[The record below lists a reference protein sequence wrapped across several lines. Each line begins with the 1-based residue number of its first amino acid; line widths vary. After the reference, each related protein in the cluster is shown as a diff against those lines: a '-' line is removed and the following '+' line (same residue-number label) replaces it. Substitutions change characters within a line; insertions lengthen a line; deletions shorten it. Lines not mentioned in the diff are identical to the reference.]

1 MWLHV
6 VRRLPALLTGQ
17 VAGQVAGFASQ
28 PAFWVAANLP
38 LDPVQRVVEGGGGGG
53 VQTLLNSHF
62 VLYTLRQSLYT
73 VILNQA
79 NVMRE
84 LLGTF
89 QSVTLSDAVY
99 YGVLMMTAGLFW
111 NDLTYKKSTQ
121 RLLAAGAIS
130 RDTVRALEAVLFVVI
145 MVLFQDVDVATG

>member
-6 VRRLPALLTGQ
+6 VGRLPALLTGQ

-38 LDPVQRVVEGGGGGG
+38 PEGGGGGG

-99 YGVLMMTAGLFW
+99 YAVLMMTAGLFW

>member
-6 VRRLPALLTGQ
+6 VHRLPTLLTGQ

-38 LDPVQRVVEGGGGGG
+38 PEGGGGGG

-99 YGVLMMTAGLFW
+99 YAVYYAVLMMTAGLFW

-130 RDTVRALEAVLFVVI
+130 RDTVRALEAVLFVI
-145 MVLFQDVDVATG
+145 NMVLFQDVDVATG